1 MTSVAFMNDPITQVA
16 IAEISIA
23 VFLVVAVPPV
33 RQSRVALIGLLL
45 VTLGSG
51 LWLWL
56 G

>member
-1 MTSVAFMNDPITQVA
+1 MASVAFMNDPVTQVA

-23 VFLVVAVPPV
+23 VFLVAAVPPV

-45 VTLGSG
+45 VTLASG
-51 LWLWL
+51 LWLVL

>member
-33 RQSRVALIGLLL
+33 RQSGVALIGLLL
-45 VTLGSG
+45 VTLVSG
-51 LWLWL
+51 LWLVL